1 MTVERNCV
9 TYVLMNGDIKA
20 GELIGCAAD
29 GKFKKVTAIADAVGR
44 AYSANDANNVARVYI
59 RAI

>member
-1 MTVERNCV
+1 MSEN
-9 TYVLMNGDIKA
+9 IKA